1 MDVILNKIIEKRCE
15 ELGISKTQGLKIFK
29 SIPKFISATMDQG
42 DYDDLDSFKSVYIK
56 NLGTFYPNLKVVEN
70 INKNRKK

>member
-15 ELGISKTQGLKIFK
+15 ELGISKTQGLEIFK
-29 SIPKFISATMDQG
+29 SIPGFISATMDKG
-42 DYDDLDSFKSVYIK
+42 DYDDLDSFKSIYIK